1 MKNTG
6 LFPGAVAK
14 AANGGITLDLML
26 KEPTRIARYIADI
39 TALGMFTDRVF
50 STAGVEGGAIL
61 YDVALKSNILADDHT
76 GIIAPGGNYPVIDSS
91 DDDPAVKKIVKL
103 GGKFAVT
110 DEAAKRNDMTYLQ
123 RRAQRAANTM
133 VYDLD
138 SMGMEAIREAL
149 EAYDSSVIKVESGGW
164 ASVNKTAKNAQT
176 AAKSIRADINKAFT
190 EGRKSMMGY
199 TYNLLAL
206 HPDDHLEFSN
216 SFDNDDAESAFLKGK
231 GLEVIST
238 PLATKGEGWVIAEG
252 QVGTMG
258 VEEGITTV
266 TYRDEDT
273 DRTWTKTRA
282 LIAYAV
288 TDPMA
293 VIRLTNLGA

>member
-1 MKNTG
+1 
-6 LFPGAVAK
+6 
-14 AANGGITLDLML
+14 
-26 KEPTRIARYIADI
+26 
-39 TALGMFTDRVF
+39 
-50 STAGVEGGAIL
+50 
-61 YDVALKSNILADDHT
+61 
-76 GIIAPGGNYPVIDSS
+76 
-91 DDDPAVKKIVKL
+91 
-103 GGKFAVT
+103 
-110 DEAAKRNDMTYLQ
+110 
-123 RRAQRAANTM
+123 
-133 VYDLD
+133 
-138 SMGMEAIREAL
+138 
-149 EAYDSSVIKVESGGW
+149 
-164 ASVNKTAKNAQT
+164 
-176 AAKSIRADINKAFT
+176 
-190 EGRKSMMGY
+190 MMGY

-258 VEEGITTV
+258 VEEGITTI